1 MNPLQAPVTKD
12 LVLVGGG
19 HSHVGVLKG
28 FATKPVPGVRL
39 TLITRDIHTPY
50 SGMLPGL
57 IAGHYEF
64 DETHIDLGPLSQF
77 AGARLYHDEVVG
89 LDLDARKILCR
100 SRPPVP
106 YDLVSI
112 NTGSTPTLDP
122 VPGAAE
128 SVVPVKPIGN
138 FLSRWAEVRERVLAR
153 AGTTRIGVVGAG
165 AGGVELLLSVRHALE
180 TLRRESGPALSPS
193 RVPSLFRV
201 RNHPA
206 HPQSLGPVQVPTGA
220 PAPRN
225 PTPSGIEGRP
235 GPGPNPGVA
244 GRVQP

>member
-1 MNPLQAPVTKD
+1 MNRIQAPVTKD

-28 FATKPVPGVRL
+28 FGSKPMPGVRL
-39 TLITRDIHTPY
+39 TLITRDVHTPY

-77 AGARLYHDEVVG
+77 SGARLYHDEVIG
-89 LDLDARKILCR
+89 LDLDSKRILCR

-112 NTGSTPTLDP
+112 NIGSTPTLDP
-122 VPGAAE
+122 VPGATE

-138 FLSRWAEVRERVLAR
+138 FLSRWAEVRQRVLAR
-153 AGTTRIGVVGAG
+153 ATRTRIGVVGAG
-165 AGGVELLLSVRHALE
+165 AAASNFCCRSGMRWKTCGAYRAALAR
-180 TLRRESGPALSPS
+180 LRNFISSSLPKPFSPPTIVGSGPSFKGCS
-193 RVPSLFRV
+193 
-201 RNHPA
+201 N
-206 HPQSLGPVQVPTGA
+206 GA
-220 PAPRN
+220 VSAF
-225 PTPSGIEGRP
+225 TPD
-235 GPGPNPGVA
+235 
-244 GRVQP
+244 